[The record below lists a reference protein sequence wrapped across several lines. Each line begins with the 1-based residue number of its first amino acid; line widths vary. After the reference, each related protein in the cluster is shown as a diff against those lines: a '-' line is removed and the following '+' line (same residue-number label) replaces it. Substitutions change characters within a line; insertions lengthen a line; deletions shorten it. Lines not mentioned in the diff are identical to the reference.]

1 MSIGAVALGAKII
14 ERHFTFDRQMEGPD
28 HAASL
33 ENEFSQMVEGIRE
46 VEQSL
51 GSGENRVLSQ
61 GEMINR
67 ENLSKS
73 LVAACDLKAE
83 TVIRPEHIKI
93 LSPGQGLSPQKY
105 NELIGKKL
113 RREMASEDYFYD
125 SDLLSSRV
133 EPGVY
138 KFNRPW
144 GIPVD
149 TTILMNM

>member
-1 MSIGAVALGAKII
+1 MLLVWKKTNLVKW
-14 ERHFTFDRQMEGPD
+14 
-28 HAASL
+28 L
-33 ENEFSQMVEGIRE
+33 KNKE

-144 GIPVD
+144 GIPVRYHD
-149 TTILMNM
+149 FNEYVIKLLLTYSNFIYHILIWI